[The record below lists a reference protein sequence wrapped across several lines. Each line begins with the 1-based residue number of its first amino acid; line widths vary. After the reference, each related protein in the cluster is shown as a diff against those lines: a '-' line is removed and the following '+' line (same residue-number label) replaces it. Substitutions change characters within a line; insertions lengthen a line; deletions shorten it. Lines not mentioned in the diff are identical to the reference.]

1 MATHERDDSSTP
13 SEQRFRKLVEHSSDV
28 ITLLDA
34 DGRIVFSTDSLRATL
49 GYAPGEKIGHSVLD
63 LIHPEDRQAAEPLLR
78 DVLQVPGHVARAD
91 LRVQHKDGSWRDLEV
106 VAVNRL
112 DDAAISAIVVNYHD
126 VTERKRGADQLRR
139 TMEFVSLAH
148 AVAHIGT
155 WEWDIASDVVT
166 WSDETYRIFGVEPAA
181 GPMSVED
188 YLGLI
193 HPEDRDT
200 VREAVSRAIESRA
213 PFEVDHRIVRPDG
226 SLRSLHG
233 RGGIVSDST
242 GRPVRLIGAV
252 LDITGRKQAEEA
264 LRQANDRLQVI
275 IQSSPLAILSLDA
288 AGIVQMWN
296 PAAERVFGWTAEEVT
311 GLPLPGVPEGKEE
324 EFGDLRRRV
333 LQGESVTGV
342 ELVRRRKDGAAVT
355 VNLFAAPLHEAD
367 GRITGILGLVEDVTG
382 VKRLEQQ
389 FLQAQKMEAVGQL
402 AGGVAHDFNNLL
414 TVILGSTELLLEIL
428 PSDHPGREDAEE
440 TRKAALRAADLTRQ
454 LLAFSRQQVLAPRV
468 LNLNDVVASMDRM
481 LQRSIGDDVE
491 LRTVLAQDLGAVRA
505 DPGQLEQVI
514 VNLAVNAR
522 DAMPRG
528 GKLTIETA
536 NVALDEAYVEAHTV
550 VVPGAYVMLAVSDTG
565 TGMDAATQ
573 ARAFEP
579 FFTTKPKGKGT
590 GLGLATAYGIVKQ
603 SGGYVWVYSEPGRG
617 TTFEIY
623 LPRIDAPVE
632 RASPDPVITAS
643 LRGSE
648 TILLVE
654 DQEEVRGLIRKML
667 EARGYPVLVAASGL
681 EALHLARELET
692 LRLAEQHRQTI
703 DLLVTDVVMP
713 GMSGRDV
720 ALLLAPAFPKMK
732 VLYLSGYTD
741 ESIVHHGVLEP
752 GIAFLQKPFTSE
764 ALARKVRDVLDSSR
778 DA

>member
-1 MATHERDDSSTP
+1 VKQ

-49 GYAPGEKIGHSVLD
+49 GYAPAEMIGHSVFE
-63 LIHPEDRQAAEPLLR
+63 LIDPEDRQAAEPLFR
-78 DVLQVPGHVARAD
+78 DVLRVPGRAAKAD

-112 DDAAISAIVVNYHD
+112 DDAAINAIVVNYHD
-126 VTERKRGADQLRR
+126 VTERKRAADHLRR

-155 WEWDIASDVVT
+155 WEWDVASNVVT
-166 WSDETYRIFGVEPAA
+166 WSDETYRIFGVVPAA
-181 GPMSVED
+181 GRMSVED
-188 YLGLI
+188 YLALI
-193 HPEDRDT
+193 HPDDRDT
-200 VREAVSRAIESRA
+200 VRDAVSRAIEIRA

-226 SLRSLHG
+226 SLRFLHG
-233 RGGIVSDST
+233 RGGVVSDST

-288 AGIVQMWN
+288 RGIVRMWN

-311 GLPLPGVPEGKEE
+311 GQPLPNVPEGKED
-324 EFGDLRRRV
+324 EFGDLLRRV
-333 LQGESVTGV
+333 LQGESLTGV
-342 ELVRRRKDGAAVT
+342 ELVRRRKDGTVVT

-367 GRITGILGLVEDVTG
+367 GRITGILGLVEDVTS

-389 FLQAQKMEAVGQL
+389 FLQAQKMEAIGQL

-414 TVILGSTELLLEIL
+414 TVVLGSSDLLLDTL
-428 PSDHPGREDAEE
+428 ASDDPGREDAEE
-440 TRKAALRAADLTRQ
+440 IRKAALRAADLTRQ
-454 LLAFSRQQVLAPRV
+454 LLAFSSQQVLAPRV
-468 LNLNDVVASMDRM
+468 LRLNEVVANMDRL

-491 LRTVLAQDLGAVRA
+491 LRTVLAHDLGAVRA
-505 DPGQLEQVI
+505 DPGQLEHVI
-514 VNLAVNAR
+514 LNLAVNAR
-522 DAMPRG
+522 DAMPKG

-536 NVALDEAYVEAHTV
+536 NVALDAGYAQAHAM

-565 TGMDAATQ
+565 TGMDRATQ
-573 ARAFEP
+573 ARVFEP
-579 FFTTKPKGKGT
+579 FFTTKGKGKGT

-603 SGGYVWVYSEPGRG
+603 SGGYIWVYSEPGRG
-617 TTFEIY
+617 TTFKIF

-632 RASPDPVITAS
+632 RVSPEPVITAS

-654 DQEEVRGLIRKML
+654 DQDEVRGLIHKML
-667 EARGYPVLVAASGL
+667 VARGYQVLVAPSGP
-681 EALHLARELET
+681 EAVGLGTAQPRE
-692 LRLAEQHRQTI
+692 RII

-713 GMSGRDV
+713 GMTGREV
-720 ALLLAPAFPKMK
+720 GQLLARAHPRMR

-741 ESIVHHGVLEP
+741 ESIAHHGMLEP
-752 GIAFLQKPFTSE
+752 GIAFLQKPFTGE
-764 ALARKVRDVLDSSR
+764 ALARKVREVLDASPR
-778 DA
+778 G

>member
-1 MATHERDDSSTP
+1 MTQ

-34 DGRIVFSTDSLRATL
+34 DGRVTFSTDSLRTTL
-49 GYAPGEKIGHSVLD
+49 GYAPGEMIGHSVFE
-63 LIHPEDRQAAEPLLR
+63 LIHPEDRRAAEPLFR
-78 DVLQVPGHVARAD
+78 DVLRVPGRAAKAD

-155 WEWDIASDVVT
+155 WEWDIASDAVT
-166 WSDETYRIFGVEPAA
+166 WSEETYRIFGVAPAA
-181 GPMSVED
+181 RPMSVAD
-188 YLGLI
+188 YLDLI
-193 HPEDRDT
+193 YPEDRDA
-200 VREAVSRAIESRA
+200 VREAVRGAIETGA

-226 SLRSLHG
+226 SVRSLHG
-233 RGGIVSDST
+233 RGGLVSDSA

-252 LDITGRKQAEEA
+252 LDITARKQAEES

-288 AGIVQMWN
+288 AGVVRLWN
-296 PAAERVFGWTAEEVT
+296 PAAERVFGWTAAEVT
-311 GLPLPGVPEGKEE
+311 GQPLPNIPEGSEKEFRE
-324 EFGDLRRRV
+324 LLRRV

-414 TVILGSTELLLEIL
+414 TVILGSTELLLEML
-428 PSDHPGREDAEE
+428 PSDHPGRDDAEE

-454 LLAFSRQQVLAPRV
+454 LLAFSSQQVLAPRILS
-468 LNLNDVVASMDRM
+468 LNEVVANMDRM
-481 LQRSIGDDVE
+481 LQRSIGDDIE
-491 LRTVLAQDLGAVRA
+491 LRTALAEHLGAVRA

-536 NVALDEAYVEAHTV
+536 NVALDQSYAQGHTV

-565 TGMDAATQ
+565 VGMDAATQ
-573 ARAFEP
+573 ARVFEP
-579 FFTTKPKGKGT
+579 FFTTKAKGKGT
-590 GLGLATAYGIVKQ
+590 GLGLATAYGIVNQ

-617 TTFEIY
+617 STFKVY
-623 LPRIDAPVE
+623 LPRVHAPLE
-632 RASPDPVITAS
+632 QASPDPIVTAS

-654 DQEEVRGLIRKML
+654 DQKEVRSLIHKML
-667 EARGYPVLVAASGL
+667 EARGYQVLVAASGP
-681 EALHLARELET
+681 EAIRLGTRPDAR
-692 LRLAEQHRQTI
+692 RPAQQRGRII

-713 GMSGRDV
+713 GMTGRDV
-720 ALLLAPAFPKMK
+720 GLVLTAAHPKMR
-732 VLYLSGYTD
+732 VLYVSGYTD
-741 ESIVHHGVLEP
+741 ESIAHHGMLEP
-752 GIAFLQKPFTSE
+752 GIAFLQKPFTAE
-764 ALARKVRDVLDSSR
+764 ALARKVREVLDASPRS
-778 DA
+778 